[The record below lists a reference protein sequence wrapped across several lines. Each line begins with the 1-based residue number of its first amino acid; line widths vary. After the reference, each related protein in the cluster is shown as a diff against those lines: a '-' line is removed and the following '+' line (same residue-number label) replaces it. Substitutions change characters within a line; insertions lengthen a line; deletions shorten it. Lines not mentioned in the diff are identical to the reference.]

1 MKDIAV
7 FGAGGFGRETA
18 LMIRQINKIKPE
30 WNLLGFFDD
39 GISEEVDG
47 MPVLG
52 DLTTLNGWQKEIYIA
67 VAVANPQIRKK
78 IVTNIIN
85 PYIRYPVLIHP
96 LCQTGDDNNTF
107 GKGCILTSGCVF
119 TTNIHLDDFVIVNL
133 LSTVG
138 HDVTIGDFSTIMP
151 NCSLSG
157 FDKIGSGCMIGAG
170 ARILQNLSIGI
181 NVNVGAGA
189 VVTKNVEDNITVAG
203 VPASR
208 I

>member
-39 GISEEVDG
+39 GTSEEVDG
-47 MPVLG
+47 LTMLG

-67 VAVANPQIRKK
+67 VAVANPLIRKK

-85 PYIRYPVLIHP
+85 PFIHYPVLIHP

-119 TTNIHLDDFVIVNL
+119 TTNIHLGDFVIVNL

-138 HDVTIGDFSTIMP
+138 HDVTIGDFSAIMP